1 MFGFSPSSLFTAKCV
16 ASQAIV
22 LSVLLFSVF
31 FLLFFPYLLPLHS
44 CTDCIMPIF
53 LRAHLVVSSP
63 LVHVYL
69 ISYEFYSES
78 LVGLKWTS
86 GGHLLVLSFYSCLHT
101 RIFKIFAFQSFSSSR
116 SLRSLSVSLC
126 FT

>member
-22 LSVLLFSVF
+22 LSLLLFSVF
-31 FLLFFPYLLPLHS
+31 FLLFFPYILPLHN
-44 CTDCIMPIF
+44 CTDWIMPIT
-53 LRAHLVVSSP
+53 AHLAVSSP
-63 LVHVYL
+63 LVRVYL
-69 ISYEFYSES
+69 ISYKFHSES